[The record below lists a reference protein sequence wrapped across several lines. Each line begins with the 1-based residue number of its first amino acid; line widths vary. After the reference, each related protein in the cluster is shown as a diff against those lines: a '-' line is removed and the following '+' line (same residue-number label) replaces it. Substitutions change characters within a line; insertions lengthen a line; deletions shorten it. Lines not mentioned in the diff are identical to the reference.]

1 MPDSRQL
8 DILKRL
14 TSHLEGITPANGYAY
29 DMSQGNVFRGRRYF
43 GDSDPDV
50 VLSIVEHLQGDIS
63 VQVAGWLNELRI
75 ETWVVLIQGWMKSNG
90 DHPTDELYQ
99 LKASVEKR
107 LSECITTSQFTGRP
121 VYSDAYLLGRTISN
135 MAIGP
140 GVVSVPVGSGDA
152 SSRAFFYLPVGLDL
166 VYDVS
171 DPFVGA

>member
-1 MPDSRQL
+1 
-8 DILKRL
+8 
-14 TSHLEGITPANGYAY
+14 
-29 DMSQGNVFRGRRYF
+29 
-43 GDSDPDV
+43 
-50 VLSIVEHLQGDIS
+50 
-63 VQVAGWLNELRI
+63 
-75 ETWVVLIQGWMKSNG
+75 MKSNG